1 MEAVTLG
8 DLISSVYDEFLR
20 LYNDS
25 ELASIAT
32 ASFINDLYAKAVTQ
46 EEQDLAA

>member
-8 DLISSVYDEFLR
+8 DLISSVYDEFLA
-20 LYNDS
+20 LYKDS

-32 ASFINDLYAKAVTQ
+32 ASFINDLYSKVATTQ
-46 EEQDLAA
+46 EKGLAA